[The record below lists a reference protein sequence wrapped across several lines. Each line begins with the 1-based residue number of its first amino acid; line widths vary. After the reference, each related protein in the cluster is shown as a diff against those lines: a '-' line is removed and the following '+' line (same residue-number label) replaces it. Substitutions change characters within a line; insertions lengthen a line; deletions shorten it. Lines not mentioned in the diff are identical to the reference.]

1 MEKNKNNRNIE
12 DEKPPDYSEVCPP
25 LYADA
30 VYLPNIKIQ
39 IRRLI
44 QNILNEEEDERIYQ
58 ELTEKKELLL
68 KKKETEEQES
78 KIEKEEH
85 NNTDENAVDYEKI
98 VNTNNLILKE
108 LDQEI
113 SELSNTIK
121 VLFNEI
127 EVNIY
132 IKQIIT
138 ANPNIHSKGKL
149 YKLTYFIR
157 NYIPI
162 IKERVIYL

>member
-1 MEKNKNNRNIE
+1 MEKNINKRNIE
-12 DEKPPDYSEVCPP
+12 DEKPPDYNEVCPP

-39 IRRLI
+39 IRKLI
-44 QNILNEEEDERIYQ
+44 QNIVNEEEDERIYQ
-58 ELTEKKELLL
+58 ELKEKKELLL
-68 KKKETEEQES
+68 MKKQSSDRELINEE
-78 KIEKEEH
+78 EEH

-98 VNTNNLILKE
+98 VNSNNQLLKE
-108 LDQEI
+108 LNQEI

-127 EVNIY
+127 EVIKY
-132 IKQIIT
+132 TKQIIT

-162 IKERVIYL
+162 IKERVI